1 MHKNINQLKMGT
13 LLSYVTIAIQNIS
26 ASIYT
31 PLMLHFLGQNEYG
44 LYQLGSSTVSYL
56 GLLSLGFGSSYVK
69 FYYEYKVKNQ
79 EEEIRKLNGIFL
91 LVFCGLAVLSCIV
104 GGGMIISADALF
116 QNSLTA
122 ADVQQVRILMVILIF
137 SMAVTFPNIIFDCY
151 ITAHE
156 RYIFQR
162 IMLITVTILIPVISL
177 PLLYMGYR
185 STALVLVNL
194 ALSVFRFCMNIYYC
208 IVKLWMKFQFRG
220 MELNVLKKVGTF
232 SMFIFLNEI
241 ASQINLNVDKII
253 LGAVQ
258 GATVVAIYSVGS
270 QFNQYFMNMS
280 TAVSNVFIP
289 RVNRLVAENK
299 DNTVLDQLFIRIGR
313 IQYMILSAVLV
324 GYLLYGKFFIS
335 KWAGE
340 GYESAYYVGALIMIP
355 YIIPLIQNIGIE
367 IQRAK
372 NMHKFRST
380 IYFIIALANLG
391 ISVPLGK
398 YFGATGAAFGTTLS
412 TVIGNI
418 IMMNWYYHKKVGL
431 NIPLFFRNLV
441 QPSIILAVAGV
452 EGMVVKYFF
461 AVDSWLDFLIQVVVF
476 VSCYFVMLYFWGM
489 NEKEKQ
495 DVQHMLKRG
504 KK

>member
-26 ASIYT
+26 AIIYT
-31 PLMLHFLGQNEYG
+31 PLMLRFLGQNEYG

-299 DNTVLDQLFIRIGR
+299 DNSVLDQLFIRIGR

-340 GYESAYYVGALIMIP
+340 GY
-355 YIIPLIQNIGIE
+355 
-367 IQRAK
+367 
-372 NMHKFRST
+372 
-380 IYFIIALANLG
+380 
-391 ISVPLGK
+391 
-398 YFGATGAAFGTTLS
+398 
-412 TVIGNI
+412 
-418 IMMNWYYHKKVGL
+418 
-431 NIPLFFRNLV
+431 
-441 QPSIILAVAGV
+441 
-452 EGMVVKYFF
+452 
-461 AVDSWLDFLIQVVVF
+461 
-476 VSCYFVMLYFWGM
+476 
-489 NEKEKQ
+489 
-495 DVQHMLKRG
+495 
-504 KK
+504 

>member
-26 ASIYT
+26 AIIYT

-258 GATVVAIYSVGS
+258 GATVVVIYSVGS

>member
-26 ASIYT
+26 AIIYT
-31 PLMLHFLGQNEYG
+31 PLMLRFLGQNEYG

-177 PLLYMGYR
+177 SLLYMGYR

-299 DNTVLDQLFIRIGR
+299 DNSVLDQLFIRIGR

-335 KWAGE
+335 KWVGE

-372 NMHKFRST
+372 NMHKFRSI

-418 IMMNWYYHKKVGL
+418 IMMNWYYHGW
-431 NIPLFFRNLV
+431 IF
-441 QPSIILAVAGV
+441 
-452 EGMVVKYFF
+452 
-461 AVDSWLDFLIQVVVF
+461 
-476 VSCYFVMLYFWGM
+476 
-489 NEKEKQ
+489 
-495 DVQHMLKRG
+495 
-504 KK
+504 

>member
-26 ASIYT
+26 AIIYT
-31 PLMLHFLGQNEYG
+31 PLMLRFLGQNEYG

-177 PLLYMGYR
+177 SLLYMGYR

-299 DNTVLDQLFIRIGR
+299 DNSVLDQLFIRIGR

-372 NMHKFRST
+372 NMHKFRSI

-398 YFGATGAAFGTTLS
+398 YFGATG
-412 TVIGNI
+412 
-418 IMMNWYYHKKVGL
+418 
-431 NIPLFFRNLV
+431 
-441 QPSIILAVAGV
+441 
-452 EGMVVKYFF
+452 
-461 AVDSWLDFLIQVVVF
+461 
-476 VSCYFVMLYFWGM
+476 
-489 NEKEKQ
+489 
-495 DVQHMLKRG
+495 
-504 KK
+504 

>member
-26 ASIYT
+26 AIIYT
-31 PLMLHFLGQNEYG
+31 PLMLRFLGQNEYG

-69 FYYEYKVKNQ
+69 FYYEYKVKKQ

-122 ADVQQVRILMVILIF
+122 ADVQQVRILMAILIF

-162 IMLITVTILIPVISL
+162 IMLIIVTILIPVISL

-208 IVKLWMKFQFRG
+208 VAKLRMKFQFRG
-220 MELNVLKKVGTF
+220 MELNVLKNVGTF

-299 DNTVLDQLFIRIGR
+299 DNSVLDQLFIRIGR

-372 NMHKFRST
+372 NMHKFRSI

-418 IMMNWYYHKKVGL
+418 IMMNWYYHTKVGL
-431 NIPLFFRNLV
+431 NIPLFFKNLV
-441 QPSIILAVAGV
+441 QPSIVLAVAGV
-452 EGMVVKYFF
+452 EGMIVKYFF
-461 AVDSWLDFLIQVVVF
+461 PVDSWLDFLIQGVVF
-476 VSCYFVMLYFWGM
+476 VGCYFAMLYFGGM

-504 KK
+504 RK

>member
-1 MHKNINQLKMGT
+1 MLLKC
-13 LLSYVTIAIQNIS
+13 
-26 ASIYT
+26 
-31 PLMLHFLGQNEYG
+31 
-44 LYQLGSSTVSYL
+44 
-56 GLLSLGFGSSYVK
+56 
-69 FYYEYKVKNQ
+69 
-79 EEEIRKLNGIFL
+79 RW
-91 LVFCGLAVLSCIV
+91 
-104 GGGMIISADALF
+104 
-116 QNSLTA
+116 
-122 ADVQQVRILMVILIF
+122 ILIGK
-137 SMAVTFPNIIFDCY
+137 SY
-151 ITAHE
+151 IWT
-156 RYIFQR
+156 
-162 IMLITVTILIPVISL
+162 
-177 PLLYMGYR
+177 
-185 STALVLVNL
+185 
-194 ALSVFRFCMNIYYC
+194 
-208 IVKLWMKFQFRG
+208 
-220 MELNVLKKVGTF
+220 
-232 SMFIFLNEI
+232 NEI

-299 DNTVLDQLFIRIGR
+299 DNSVLDQLFIRIGR

-372 NMHKFRST
+372 NMHKFRSI

-418 IMMNWYYHKKVGL
+418 IMMNWYYHTKVGL

-441 QPSIILAVAGV
+441 QPSIILAVASV
-452 EGMVVKYFF
+452 EGMIVKYFF
-461 AVDSWLDFLIQVVVF
+461 AVDSWLDFLIQIVVF
-476 VSCYFVMLYFWGM
+476 VGCYFVMLYFWGM

>member
-26 ASIYT
+26 AIIYT
-31 PLMLHFLGQNEYG
+31 PLMLRFLGQNEYG

-177 PLLYMGYR
+177 SLLYMGYR

-299 DNTVLDQLFIRIGR
+299 DNSVLDQLFIRIGR

-372 NMHKFRST
+372 NMHKFRSI

-398 YFGATGAAFGTTLS
+398 YFGAT
-412 TVIGNI
+412 IGI
-418 IMMNWYYHKKVGL
+418 I
-431 NIPLFFRNLV
+431 
-441 QPSIILAVAGV
+441 
-452 EGMVVKYFF
+452 
-461 AVDSWLDFLIQVVVF
+461 IQRR
-476 VSCYFVMLYFWGM
+476 
-489 NEKEKQ
+489 
-495 DVQHMLKRG
+495 D
-504 KK
+504 

>member
-1 MHKNINQLKMGT
+1 
-13 LLSYVTIAIQNIS
+13 
-26 ASIYT
+26 
-31 PLMLHFLGQNEYG
+31 MLHFLGQNEYG

>member
-26 ASIYT
+26 SIIYT